1 MDILLVEDEADIR
14 QLIYDVLQ
22 KEGHHVIAAKNGKQA
37 IDYLMI
43 YKVELIITDIIMPE
57 IEGIELILRLRQSN
71 IPIIPIT
78 ALSKESLM
86 TELLASLGIVG
97 YLQKPFTRNDLV
109 ALIDTVKEAQNKQQS
124 AEQKS

>member
-1 MDILLVEDEADIR
+1 MDILLVEDEADVR
-14 QLIYDVLQ
+14 QLMFDVLQ
-22 KEGHHVIAAKNGKQA
+22 KEGHHVITAKNGKQA

-97 YLQKPFTRNDLV
+97 YLQKPFVRNDLL
-109 ALIDTVKEAQNKQQS
+109 ALINIVKESHDKKQPV
-124 AEQKS
+124 EQKK